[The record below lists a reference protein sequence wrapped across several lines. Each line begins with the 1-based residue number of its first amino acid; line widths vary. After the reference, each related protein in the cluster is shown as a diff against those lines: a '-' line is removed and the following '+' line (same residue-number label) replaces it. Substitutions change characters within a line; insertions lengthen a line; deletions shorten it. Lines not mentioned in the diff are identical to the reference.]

1 MKKEQVLKYSLLSA
15 SLLVGSAPAINA
27 NIPAMARAFDTIPL
41 AMIEMLTTVPSLFL
55 MISVL
60 ISSFIAKKIGYKQT
74 ASLGLLIV
82 AVSGILPVF
91 VSNFYLILISRAM
104 LGFGIGLFN
113 SLTVALVNSFYQ
125 GKDRAKMY
133 GLQSAFE
140 GAGGIFITFIAG
152 QLLKIGWQAPF
163 LAYAIA
169 IPVCIVFIKFIP
181 KVATA
186 NDISVDT
193 NVIVKENGFKKD
205 NIMLISFIALLFVAA
220 SLYMTMGIKVS
231 TLITTAGYGNASDA
245 SLVIIL
251 LSLGAI
257 TAGTLFSKIIKIFKQ
272 LTPIIGLLILA
283 LAMFLIGISNSMII
297 TFAGGF
303 LTGFGFKIFMPYLID
318 RINNSQIKNTPLATS
333 LLLVGFNLGAFISPY
348 SSLFV
353 QNIALSDSLNSLF
366 IVLSGGFICLAV
378 IMLVLN
384 NIFTNKEVNYV
395 LMELADN

>member
-27 NIPAMARAFDTIPL
+27 NIPAMASAFDTIPL

-186 NDISVDT
+186 NDISVDK

-297 TFAGGF
+297 TLAGGF

-348 SSLFV
+348 SSIFM

-395 LMELADN
+395 SMELADN

>member
-348 SSLFV
+348 SSIFM

-395 LMELADN
+395 SMGLADN

>member
-27 NIPAMARAFDTIPL
+27 NIPAMASAFDTIPL

-140 GAGGIFITFIAG
+140 GADGIFITFIAG

-186 NDISVDT
+186 NDISVDK

-348 SSLFV
+348 SSIFM

-395 LMELADN
+395 SMELADN

>member
-27 NIPAMARAFDTIPL
+27 NIPAMASAFDTIPL
-41 AMIEMLTTVPSLFL
+41 AMIEMLTTVSSLFL

-348 SSLFV
+348 SSIFM

-378 IMLVLN
+378 VILVLN

-395 LMELADN
+395 SMELADN

>member
-27 NIPAMARAFDTIPL
+27 NIPAMASAFDTIPL

-186 NDISVDT
+186 NDISVDK
-193 NVIVKENGFKKD
+193 NVIVEENGFKKD

-333 LLLVGFNLGAFISPY
+333 FLLVGFNLGAFISPY
-348 SSLFV
+348 SSLFM

-378 IMLVLN
+378 VMLVLN
-384 NIFTNKEVNYV
+384 SVFTNKEVNYV
-395 LMELADN
+395 SMELADN

>member
-27 NIPAMARAFDTIPL
+27 NIPAMASAFDTIPL

-231 TLITTAGYGNASDA
+231 TLITTAGYGNANDA

-348 SSLFV
+348 SSIFM

-395 LMELADN
+395 SMELADN

>member
-27 NIPAMARAFDTIPL
+27 NIPAMASAFDTIPL

-74 ASLGLLIV
+74 TSLGLLIV

-186 NDISVDT
+186 NDISVDK

-333 LLLVGFNLGAFISPY
+333 FLLVGFNLGAFISPY

-395 LMELADN
+395 SMELADN

>member
-27 NIPAMARAFDTIPL
+27 NIPAMASAFDTIPL

-220 SLYMTMGIKVS
+220 SLYMTMGIKIS
-231 TLITTAGYGNASDA
+231 TLITTVGYGNASDA

-395 LMELADN
+395 SMELADN

>member
-27 NIPAMARAFDTIPL
+27 NIPAMASAFDTIPL

-186 NDISVDT
+186 NDISVDK

-348 SSLFV
+348 SSIFM

-366 IVLSGGFICLAV
+366 MVLSGGFICLAV

-384 NIFTNKEVNYV
+384 SVFTNKEVNYV
-395 LMELADN
+395 SMGLADN

>member
-27 NIPAMARAFDTIPL
+27 NIPAMASAFDTIPL

-152 QLLKIGWQAPF
+152 QLFKIGWQAPF

-186 NDISVDT
+186 NDISVDK

-220 SLYMTMGIKVS
+220 SLYMTMGIKIS
-231 TLITTAGYGNASDA
+231 TLITTVGYGNASDA

-272 LTPIIGLLILA
+272 LIPIIGLLILA

-297 TFAGGF
+297 TLAGGF

-348 SSLFV
+348 SSIFM

-395 LMELADN
+395 SMELADN

>member
-27 NIPAMARAFDTIPL
+27 NIPAMASAFDTIPL

-231 TLITTAGYGNASDA
+231 ILITTAGYGNASDA

-303 LTGFGFKIFMPYLID
+303 LTGFGFKIFMPYLIG

-348 SSLFV
+348 SSIFM

-366 IVLSGGFICLAV
+366 MVLSGGFICLAV
-378 IMLVLN
+378 VILVLN
-384 NIFTNKEVNYV
+384 SVFTNKEVNYV
-395 LMELADN
+395 SMGLADN

>member
-27 NIPAMARAFDTIPL
+27 NIPAMASAFDTIPL

-186 NDISVDT
+186 NDISVDK

-257 TAGTLFSKIIKIFKQ
+257 TAGTLFSKINKIFKQ

-303 LTGFGFKIFMPYLID
+303 LNGFGFKIFMPYLID

-348 SSLFV
+348 SSLFM

-366 IVLSGGFICLAV
+366 MVLSGGFICLAV
-378 IMLVLN
+378 VILVLN
-384 NIFTNKEVNYV
+384 SVFTNKEVNYV
-395 LMELADN
+395 SMELADN

>member
-231 TLITTAGYGNASDA
+231 ILITTAGYGNASDA

-348 SSLFV
+348 SSIFM

-366 IVLSGGFICLAV
+366 MVLSGGFICLAV
-378 IMLVLN
+378 VILVLN
-384 NIFTNKEVNYV
+384 SVFTNKEVNYV
-395 LMELADN
+395 SMGLADN

>member
-27 NIPAMARAFDTIPL
+27 NIPAMASAFDTIPL

-186 NDISVDT
+186 NDISVDK

-231 TLITTAGYGNASDA
+231 ILITTAGYGNASDA

-297 TFAGGF
+297 TLAGGF

-348 SSLFV
+348 SSIFM

-366 IVLSGGFICLAV
+366 MVLSGGFICLAV
-378 IMLVLN
+378 VILVLN
-384 NIFTNKEVNYV
+384 SVFTNKEVNYV
-395 LMELADN
+395 SMGLADN

>member
-27 NIPAMARAFDTIPL
+27 NIPAMASAFDTIPL

-186 NDISVDT
+186 NDISVDK

-297 TFAGGF
+297 TFAGSF
-303 LTGFGFKIFMPYLID
+303 LTGFGFKIFMPYLIG

-353 QNIALSDSLNSLF
+353 QNIALSDNLNSLF

-395 LMELADN
+395 SMELADN

>member
-27 NIPAMARAFDTIPL
+27 NIPAMASAFDTIPL

-186 NDISVDT
+186 NDISVDK

-348 SSLFV
+348 SSLFM

-378 IMLVLN
+378 VILVLN
-384 NIFTNKEVNYV
+384 SVFTNKEVNYV
-395 LMELADN
+395 SMGLADN

>member
-378 IMLVLN
+378 VILVLN
-384 NIFTNKEVNYV
+384 SVFTNKEVNYV
-395 LMELADN
+395 SMGLADN

>member
-27 NIPAMARAFDTIPL
+27 NIPAMASAFDTIPL

-186 NDISVDT
+186 NDISVDK

-297 TFAGGF
+297 TLAGGF
-303 LTGFGFKIFMPYLID
+303 LTGFGFKIFMPYLIG

-348 SSLFV
+348 SSIFM

-395 LMELADN
+395 SMELADN

>member
-27 NIPAMARAFDTIPL
+27 NIPAMASAFDTIPL

-140 GAGGIFITFIAG
+140 GADGIFITFIAG

-186 NDISVDT
+186 NDISVDK

-297 TFAGGF
+297 TLAGGF

-366 IVLSGGFICLAV
+366 MVLSGGFICLAV
-378 IMLVLN
+378 VMLVLN

-395 LMELADN
+395 SMELADN

>member
-27 NIPAMARAFDTIPL
+27 NIPAMASAFDTIPL

-181 KVATA
+181 KIATA
-186 NDISVDT
+186 NVISVDK
-193 NVIVKENGFKKD
+193 NVIVEENGFKKD

-297 TFAGGF
+297 TFAAGF
-303 LTGFGFKIFMPYLID
+303 LTGFAFKIFMPYLIN

-333 LLLVGFNLGAFISPY
+333 FLLVGFNLGAFISPY
-348 SSLFV
+348 SSIFM

-366 IVLSGGFICLAV
+366 MVLSGGFICLAV

-395 LMELADN
+395 SMELADN

>member
-27 NIPAMARAFDTIPL
+27 NIPAMASAFDTIPL

-186 NDISVDT
+186 NDISVDK

-333 LLLVGFNLGAFISPY
+333 FLLVGFNLGAFISPY
-348 SSLFV
+348 SSLFM

-378 IMLVLN
+378 VKLVLN
-384 NIFTNKEVNYV
+384 SVFTNKEVNYV
-395 LMELADN
+395 SMELADN

>member
-1 MKKEQVLKYSLLSA
+1 
-15 SLLVGSAPAINA
+15 
-27 NIPAMARAFDTIPL
+27 
-41 AMIEMLTTVPSLFL
+41 

-152 QLLKIGWQAPF
+152 QLFKIGWQAPF

-186 NDISVDT
+186 NDISVDK

-220 SLYMTMGIKVS
+220 SLYMTMGIKIS
-231 TLITTAGYGNASDA
+231 TLITTVGYGNASDA

-297 TFAGGF
+297 TLAGGF

-384 NIFTNKEVNYV
+384 SVFTNKEVNYV
-395 LMELADN
+395 SMGLADN

>member
-27 NIPAMARAFDTIPL
+27 NIPAMASAFDTIPL

-186 NDISVDT
+186 NDISVDK
-193 NVIVKENGFKKD
+193 NVIVEENGFKKD

-378 IMLVLN
+378 VILVLN

-395 LMELADN
+395 SMELADN

>member
-186 NDISVDT
+186 NDISVDK

-257 TAGTLFSKIIKIFKQ
+257 TVGTLFSKIIKIFKQ

-297 TFAGGF
+297 TLAGGF

-395 LMELADN
+395 SMELADN

>member
-186 NDISVDT
+186 NDISVDK

-348 SSLFV
+348 SSIFM

-366 IVLSGGFICLAV
+366 MVLSGGFICLAV

-384 NIFTNKEVNYV
+384 SVFTNKEVNYV
-395 LMELADN
+395 SMGLADN

>member
-27 NIPAMARAFDTIPL
+27 NIPAMASAFDTIPL
-41 AMIEMLTTVPSLFL
+41 AMIEMLTTVSSLFL

-348 SSLFV
+348 SSIFM

-395 LMELADN
+395 SMELADN

>member
-27 NIPAMARAFDTIPL
+27 NIPAMASAFDTIPL

-113 SLTVALVNSFYQ
+113 SLIVALVNNFYQ

-333 LLLVGFNLGAFISPY
+333 FLLVGFNLGAFISPY
-348 SSLFV
+348 SSIFM

-395 LMELADN
+395 SMELADN

>member
-27 NIPAMARAFDTIPL
+27 NIPAMASAFDTIPL

-152 QLLKIGWQAPF
+152 QLFKIGWQAPF

-186 NDISVDT
+186 NDISVDK

-348 SSLFV
+348 SSIFM

-366 IVLSGGFICLAV
+366 MVLSGGFICLVV

-395 LMELADN
+395 SMELADN

>member
-27 NIPAMARAFDTIPL
+27 NIPAMASAFDTIPL

-113 SLTVALVNSFYQ
+113 SLIVALVNNFYQ

-186 NDISVDT
+186 NDISVDK

-348 SSLFV
+348 SSIFM

-366 IVLSGGFICLAV
+366 MVLSGGFICLAV

-395 LMELADN
+395 SMELADN

>member
-27 NIPAMARAFDTIPL
+27 NIPAMASAFDTIPL

-186 NDISVDT
+186 NDISVDK

-297 TFAGGF
+297 TLAGGF

-348 SSLFV
+348 SSIFM

-395 LMELADN
+395 SMGLADN

>member
-27 NIPAMARAFDTIPL
+27 NIPAMASAFDTIPL

-186 NDISVDT
+186 NDISVDK
-193 NVIVKENGFKKD
+193 NVIVEENGFKKD

-333 LLLVGFNLGAFISPY
+333 FLLVGFNLGAFISPY
-348 SSLFV
+348 SSIFM

-395 LMELADN
+395 SMELADN

>member
-27 NIPAMARAFDTIPL
+27 NIPAMASAFDTIPL

-186 NDISVDT
+186 NDISVDK
-193 NVIVKENGFKKD
+193 NVIVEENGFKKD

-348 SSLFV
+348 SSIFM

-395 LMELADN
+395 SMELADN

>member
-27 NIPAMARAFDTIPL
+27 NIPAMASAFDTIPL

-82 AVSGILPVF
+82 VVSGILPVF
-91 VSNFYLILISRAM
+91 VSNFYLILISRAT

-125 GKDRAKMY
+125 GKDQAKMY

-348 SSLFV
+348 SSLFM

-395 LMELADN
+395 SMELADN

>member
-366 IVLSGGFICLAV
+366 MVLSGGFICLAV

-395 LMELADN
+395 SMGLADN

>member
-27 NIPAMARAFDTIPL
+27 NIPAMASAFDTIPL

-152 QLLKIGWQAPF
+152 QLFKIGWQAPF

-186 NDISVDT
+186 NDISVDK
-193 NVIVKENGFKKD
+193 NVIVKEDGFKKD

-220 SLYMTMGIKVS
+220 SLYMTMGIKIS
-231 TLITTAGYGNASDA
+231 TLITTVGYGNASDA

-297 TFAGGF
+297 TLAGGF

-395 LMELADN
+395 SMELADN

>member
-27 NIPAMARAFDTIPL
+27 NIPAMASAFDTIPL

-186 NDISVDT
+186 NDISVDK

-395 LMELADN
+395 SMGLADN

>member
-27 NIPAMARAFDTIPL
+27 NIPAMASAFDTIPL

-186 NDISVDT
+186 NDISVDK
-193 NVIVKENGFKKD
+193 NVIVEENGFKKD
-205 NIMLISFIALLFVAA
+205 NIMLFSFIALLFVAA

-348 SSLFV
+348 SSIFM

-395 LMELADN
+395 SMELADN

>member
-27 NIPAMARAFDTIPL
+27 NIPAMASAFDTIPL

-169 IPVCIVFIKFIP
+169 IPVCIVFIRFIP

-186 NDISVDT
+186 NDISVDK

-348 SSLFV
+348 SSIFM

-366 IVLSGGFICLAV
+366 MVLSGGFICLAV
-378 IMLVLN
+378 VILVLN

-395 LMELADN
+395 SMELADN

>member
-27 NIPAMARAFDTIPL
+27 NIPAMASAFDTIPL

-272 LTPIIGLLILA
+272 LTPSIGLLILA

-348 SSLFV
+348 SSLFM

-395 LMELADN
+395 SMELADN